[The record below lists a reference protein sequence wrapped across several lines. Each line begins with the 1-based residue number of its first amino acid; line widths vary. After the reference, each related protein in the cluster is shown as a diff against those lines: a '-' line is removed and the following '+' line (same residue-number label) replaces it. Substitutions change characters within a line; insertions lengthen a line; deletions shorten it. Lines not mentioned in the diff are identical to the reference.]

1 MRFWFSYGRYRSG
14 PIQARENQTGI
25 FPHILQQELNIKV
38 ERVTRFAPGVGELVY
53 NLSDESVV
61 RYVRRDAGRIANRVV
76 AVYERRIAP

>member
-1 MRFWFSYGRYRSG
+1 MEDIDPGQSRHKKTKQVYS
-14 PIQARENQTGI
+14 
-25 FPHILQQELNIKV
+25 HISFKQELNIKV